1 MSRGRRLLFV
11 SLPLA
16 IVLTAACRFI
26 QHTDSEYGFWVQTY
40 GETAAMLEARC
51 AALASPAVCAR
62 AVERRSLAR
71 EFQTYHDAV
80 MAWWWPA
87 LLATLGAW
95 LAALGAGVALAVAAW
110 RRQGLS
116 RAPPRESS
124 TG

>member
-1 MSRGRRLLFV
+1 
-11 SLPLA
+11 
-16 IVLTAACRFI
+16 
-26 QHTDSEYGFWVQTY
+26 
-40 GETAAMLEARC
+40 
-51 AALASPAVCAR
+51 
-62 AVERRSLAR
+62 
-71 EFQTYHDAV
+71 V

-110 RRQGLS
+110 RRQGLN